1 MEPSRIGVEG
11 ALSRGNT
18 ALAADDGPEPWD
30 ALSWSGMSLGGLLAA
45 VADRHPDR
53 PAFRD
58 QPDREQW
65 SGRPR
70 IDWTYRFAGDVAG
83 RLARYLA
90 KLNLPPRSPIG
101 ICLPN
106 GSEACLALLAVEE
119 AGHLPC
125 LLPVAW
131 SEAELAEAVEGVG
144 VQGIITQGI
153 VGEER
158 PAETFCRLAA
168 RYFGLRF
175 VMSFGPLVPD
185 GVIDLDRV
193 ILDAPDGEASSL
205 APRESGVVTFE
216 RRGERWQPVY
226 RGCASIVAAA
236 VAYLVHVKVN
246 PGERILSL
254 LAPDDHRGLTT
265 GLVAS
270 LVSGATLE
278 CHGLFEAAAFSAA
291 LGQAQ
296 PTHLVVPGWME
307 PAFGAAGLERL
318 RSLAIVHMAPARFR
332 ARPALRG
339 TVIDVLAFG
348 ETALLVRARDEEGH
362 FALTLDEDPRRGGTA
377 RGLLQVRREAD
388 GRIFFAGPAADARP
402 FDRGAGP
409 AAVAE
414 DGWVASGFKADMFA
428 GIVIGVS

>member
-1 MEPSRIGVEG
+1 M
-11 ALSRGNT
+11 SRGNT
-18 ALAADDGPEPWD
+18 ALATADDGPEPWD
-30 ALSWSGMSLGGLLAA
+30 ALSWSGMSLGGLMAA

-83 RLARYLA
+83 RLARHLVG
-90 KLNLPPRSPIG
+90 LNLPPRSLIG

-125 LLPVAW
+125 LLPIAW
-131 SEAELAEAVEGVG
+131 SEADLAEAVEGVG
-144 VQGIITQGI
+144 VQAVITQGI

-158 PAETFCRLAA
+158 PAEIFCHVAA

-175 VMSFGPLVPD
+175 IMSFGPLVPD
-185 GVIDLDRV
+185 GVVDLDRV
-193 ILDAPDGEASSL
+193 ILDSADGETLPVA
-205 APRESGVVTFE
+205 AGESGVVTFA
-216 RRGERWQPVY
+216 RRDERWRPIY

-236 VAYLVHVKVN
+236 VAYLVQVKVD

-278 CHGLFEAAAFSAA
+278 CHGLFEAAAFSSA
-291 LGQAQ
+291 LEQSQ

-307 PAFGAAGLERL
+307 PAFGKAGLDRL
-318 RSLAIVHMAPARFR
+318 RSLALVHAAPARFK

-339 TVIDVLAFG
+339 PVIDVLAFG
-348 ETALLVRARDEEGH
+348 ETALLARARDEDGH

-388 GRIFFAGPAADARP
+388 GQILFAGPAADARA
-402 FDRGAGP
+402 FDRGGP
-409 AAVAE
+409 APPG
-414 DGWVASGFKADMFA
+414 DGWVASGFRADMFA